1 MYAIVKSRKDKGKEL
16 KEHILK
22 EIVPHGFDTRIEEIQ
37 EQYRQAITGRNNQI
51 QAIQHENVT
60 LQVQRDVYQAQLER
74 CQDQI
79 CDLIINRLV
88 PRAK

>member
-22 EIVPHGFDTRIEEIQ
+22 EIVPRGFDTRIEEIQ
-37 EQYRQAITGRNNQI
+37 EHHRQAITGRNNQI

-60 LQVQRDVYQAQLER
+60 LQVQRDVYQ
-74 CQDQI
+74 
-79 CDLIINRLV
+79 V
-88 PRAK
+88 